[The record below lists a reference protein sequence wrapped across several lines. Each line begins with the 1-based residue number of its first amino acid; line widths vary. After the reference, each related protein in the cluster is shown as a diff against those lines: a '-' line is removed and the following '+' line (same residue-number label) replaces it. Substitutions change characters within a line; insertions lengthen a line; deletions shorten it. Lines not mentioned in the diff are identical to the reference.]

1 VSIGEAPSHPRQ
13 PHEQSELRPRAEPI
27 PGYRLLEPLGR
38 GGFGEVWKCEAPGG
52 IHKAIKFVSG
62 HFAGDCTPAEQEL
75 KSLQR
80 IRDIRHPFVLSL
92 DRVEVIHGELVI
104 VMELADESLHDLL
117 TESQAAGL
125 PGIPRP
131 ELLAYLCEAA
141 EALDLMN
148 LQHGLQHLDVKPR
161 NLFLVSRHVKV
172 GDFGLVNTLRDSQK
186 GDRSCLGGITPQYAP
201 PETFAGTVAAT
212 SDQYSLAIVYQELLT
227 GTVPFKGRNARQL
240 AYMHTQTGPDLA
252 ALAENDRLIVGR
264 ALAKNPHERYPSC
277 LDFMQSLIL
286 GRADQPETTRAAKR
300 FQVGASALIKRLQGL
315 PEMEG
320 RSGLSSFLQPRPR
333 LAGRLPQPADNIHV
347 ESGGPGQ
354 PTHQE
359 ISLETTHGEDPLQ
372 GFQFLKSL
380 NRGPLGE
387 LWKVETPDHRPCML
401 RLVYGY
407 ENLDSHYEEEAVQ
420 RLAAIEHPLLAPM
433 KMLRAEPG
441 RLALAM
447 DLVEETLFGRMQ
459 RAQAEGWAGVPRDE
473 LLEHL
478 RGAALAL
485 DALHENYG
493 IQHLG
498 LNPRN
503 LLLRQGGLLIADF
516 GLVQLLFFPAGK
528 SLASL
533 NPRYAAPE
541 LFDQKISP
549 FSDQYTLAIIFQELL
564 TGVHP
569 FHGRSLRQISGSAG
583 RAKPDLDALRPA
595 DREVIDRAMRIKPE
609 ARFPTCRKLVDALLA
624 NNRPIPVQSLPV
636 ESAPQ
641 PTTPLVSSLVVTE
654 LVTNA
659 AGPWQLSQYRYMRY
673 LVHPGEG
680 LLHKCGAQLLSGT
693 LHCKL
698 QTFCQEWN
706 ARILQVGEEGFRL
719 QVNLQPN
726 FWQSVLGRR
735 PGLEIKVKLDR
746 PRVASTALREVTIH
760 IRPVG
765 CSQEQSQRLTEEV
778 GPLLLESLRG
788 SLQANPE
795 RRVRQRLRYD
805 CKLRVSPIYL
815 NATQGRAMEARG
827 KDLSVT
833 GIGLYLPHEPPSSE
847 LCVYVPTGADPSQVA
862 AVNAKVVRVQPCGE
876 GWYEIGARFYL
887 DDPLHLEEHSH
898 LTPTSTGKKS

>member
-1 VSIGEAPSHPRQ
+1 MSIGEAPSQPRQ
-13 PHEQSELRPRAEPI
+13 SDGPIERRPRAEPI
-27 PGYRLLEPLGR
+27 PGYRLLEPLGK
-38 GGFGEVWKCEAPGG
+38 GGFGEVWKCQAPGG

-62 HFAGDCTPAEQEL
+62 RFAGDRTPAEQEL
-75 KSLQR
+75 NSLQR

-92 DRVEVIHGELVI
+92 DRVEIIHGELVI

-186 GDRSCLGGITPQYAP
+186 ADGSCLGGITPQYAP
-201 PETFAGTVAAT
+201 PETFAGIVTAT

-240 AYMHTQTGPDLA
+240 AFLHTQTDADLG
-252 ALAENDRLIVGR
+252 ALAEDDRLIVGR
-264 ALAKNPHERYPSC
+264 ALAKNPNERYPSC
-277 LDFMQSLIL
+277 LDFMQALIL
-286 GRADQPETTRAAKR
+286 GKSARPEGTGRAKR

-315 PEMEG
+315 PEMDG
-320 RSGLSSFLQPRPR
+320 FSGLSSFLHPRPR
-333 LAGRLPQPADNIHV
+333 LTGRPQQSTDNIHA
-347 ESGGPGQ
+347 ETGALRQ

-359 ISLETTHGEDPLQ
+359 ISLDTTPGEDPLQ
-372 GFQFLKSL
+372 GIQFLKSL

-387 LWKVETPDHRPCML
+387 LWKVETPDHRPFML

-407 ENLDSHYEEEAVQ
+407 ENLDRRYEEEAVQ
-420 RLAAIEHPLLAPM
+420 RLAAIEHHLLAPM
-433 KMLRAEPG
+433 QILRAEPG

-478 RGAALAL
+478 RGAAMAL

-493 IQHLG
+493 VQHLG

-503 LLLRQGGLLIADF
+503 LLLRQRGLLIADF

-549 FSDQYTLAIIFQELL
+549 CSDQYTLAIIFQELL

-583 RAKPDLDALRPA
+583 RAKPDLDSLRPA
-595 DREVIDRAMRIKPE
+595 DREVIARAMRLKPE
-609 ARFPTCRKLVDALLA
+609 ERFPACRAMVDALLA
-624 NNRPIPVQSLPV
+624 NNKPVVVQSLPV
-636 ESAPQ
+636 EAGPQ
-641 PTTPLVSSLVVTE
+641 PTTPLESSLVVTE

-659 AGPWQLSQYRYMRY
+659 AGPWQLSQYRCMRY
-673 LVHPGEG
+673 LLHPGEG

-706 ARILQVGEEGFRL
+706 ARILQVSEEGFRL
-719 QVNLQPN
+719 QVSLQPN

-735 PGLEIKVKLDR
+735 PGLEIKVKLNR
-746 PRVASTALREVTIH
+746 PRVASTALSEVTIH

-765 CSQEQSQRLTEEV
+765 CNQEQGQRLIEEV
-778 GPLLLESLRG
+778 GPLLLDSLRG

-795 RRVRQRLRYD
+795 RRVRQRLRFD
-805 CKLRVSPIYL
+805 CKLKVSPIYI
-815 NATQGRAMEARG
+815 NSTQGPAIEARG
-827 KDLSVT
+827 KDLSDT

-847 LCVYVPTGADPSQVA
+847 VCLYVPTGADSSQVA
-862 AVNAKVVRVQPCGE
+862 AVNARVVRVQPCAD
-876 GWYEIGARFYL
+876 GWYEIGARFFL
-887 DDPLHLEEHSH
+887 DDPLHLQEH
-898 LTPTSTGKKS
+898 P